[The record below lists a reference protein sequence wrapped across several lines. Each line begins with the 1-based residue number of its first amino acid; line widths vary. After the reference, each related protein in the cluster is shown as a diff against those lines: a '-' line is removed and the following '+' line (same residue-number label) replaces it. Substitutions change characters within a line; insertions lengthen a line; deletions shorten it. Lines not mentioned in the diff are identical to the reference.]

1 MSEHKVTQELVESKV
16 KSEQY
21 VVVPGTTLTFCVLTL
36 ENGFTVTGESA
47 CVDPENFD
55 KAVGEHWAKV
65 DAMKKVW
72 PLEAYLMKQ
81 KLYEAE
87 LEKERTFLAM
97 AVRGEAQRSETKQ
110 AEHNAVYGG

>member
-1 MSEHKVTQELVESKV
+1 MSDIKVTPELVESKIRDE
-16 KSEQY
+16 KY
-21 VVVPGTTLTFCVLTL
+21 VVVPDTTLMFCVLTL

-65 DAMKKVW
+65 DATKKIW
-72 PLEAYLMKQ
+72 ELEAYLMKER
-81 KLYEAE
+81 LYQAE
-87 LEKERTFLAM
+87 LAKDKTFLAM

-110 AEHNAVYGG
+110 AEHNAVYEG